1 MKASPVASS
10 VVLQRSQEGFIKSA
24 IASDAAALGRT
35 AAVVRHR
42 RNVADAAYLDAGGC
56 ESADRGFAAGA
67 GTGDAHI
74 DRTDAVVA
82 GCIGCTDG
90 GLLRGERSALAGAA
104 EAERAGRFP
113 GERVADLVG
122 DSDDGVVERRLDE
135 DEAEWN
141 VLALALLELLILASL
156 CGSAFGVLC
165 LCHGLFRRF
174 LLTGN
179 GALARAFAGASV
191 GVGALATDRKAAAMT
206 ETTVGLN
213 FNEALDVE
221 RDVLAEIA
229 FDLALGFDD
238 LTDAVQR
245 VLVER
250 AELREGVDICLRQ
263 DLGCPGVADSEDVGE
278 TDACLLVARDIDSS
292 NTCHGI
298 PFRLSSCSFA
308 TERGDWFTASPT
320 GSAQALI

>member
-141 VLALALLELLILASL
+141 VLALALLELLVLAGL
-156 CGSAFGVLC
+156 CSALGVLS
-165 LCHGLFRRF
+165 LGHGLFRRF
-174 LLTGN
+174 LLTGD
-179 GALARAFAGASV
+179 GSLAGAFAGTSV
-191 GVGALATDRKAAAMT
+191 GVGALATNGKTAAMT
-206 ETTVGLN
+206 KTTVG
-213 FNEALDVE
+213 
-221 RDVLAEIA
+221 
-229 FDLALGFDD
+229 
-238 LTDAVQR
+238 
-245 VLVER
+245 
-250 AELREGVDICLRQ
+250 
-263 DLGCPGVADSEDVGE
+263 
-278 TDACLLVARDIDSS
+278 
-292 NTCHGI
+292 
-298 PFRLSSCSFA
+298 
-308 TERGDWFTASPT
+308 
-320 GSAQALI
+320 